1 MRIKITIFFIL
12 VCFGYISKAQGT
24 LSFLNVIEENHF
36 LENETI
42 HGRHMV
48 MLGASSLG
56 SVSNVKMNLLKPF
69 IFGGFISEE
78 VKNENLSLLEK
89 SNSGGFSLNSEIMTA
104 HRTDEIFGKNTMLF
118 FGMGYKNVM
127 EFSFSDAHARLLLQ
141 GNKASVGEQIDLKG
155 LRFCNFNYGGVRLGF
170 TKYIIIND
178 DFSHYYGF
186 SLGYLRSFSH
196 INADVHSG
204 LFYTQA
210 NGYDLS
216 LNAEYTLQ
224 RSDTSSLAF
233 FKGQGMNAS
242 LFYGAKYKNRFGFNI
257 GIEDLGYLKWKN
269 ALSSEKEIHHLFSGI
284 ELIDITQADEAS
296 SLSSVADSIRTSIV
310 YPQTSEDYYML
321 LPMAVMMRVSYRFYK
336 SFGAETYVRY
346 FPNSIRNFEAMF
358 KFNACFFNQ
367 SLRVSPFVYATGYGS
382 ISPGLELALVNK
394 KRIYIEAGCYSLNF
408 WQATLGGFATFGYKF

>member
-48 MLGASSLG
+48 MLGASSIG

-170 TKYIIIND
+170 TKYIKIND

-233 FKGQGMNAS
+233 FKGEGMNAS
-242 LFYGAKYKNRFGFNI
+242 FFYGAKYKDRLSVNV

-269 ALSSEKEIHHLFSGI
+269 GLSSEKKVDHQFSGI
-284 ELIDITQADEAS
+284 EIIDITKADEEN
-296 SLSSVADSIRTSIV
+296 SLNSVVDSLQNSLV
-310 YPQTSEDYYML
+310 YPDKIEDYHML
-321 LPMAVMMRVSYRFYK
+321 LPMAAMMKVSYRFTEH
-336 SFGAETYVRY
+336 FGSEFFVRY

-358 KFNACFFNQ
+358 QLNACFFNQ
-367 SLRVSPFVYATGYGS
+367 SIRISPFVYSSGYGS
-382 ISPGLELALVNK
+382 VNPGLELAVLNVKNIFIK
-394 KRIYIEAGCYSLNF
+394 VGCYSLNF
-408 WQATLGGFATFGYKF
+408 SQATLGGFATFGYKF